1 MEEKR
6 DIIITRTDKNSW
18 DYITYE
24 GLRLILQVLSISS
37 ISWDYITYEGLRQ
50 KS

>member
-6 DIIITRTDKNSW
+6 DIIIARTDKNSW

-24 GLRLILQVLSISS
+24 GLRQFINLFRISYDS
-37 ISWDYITYEGLRQ
+37 GITLPMRD
-50 KS
+50 

>member
-24 GLRLILQVLSISS
+24 GLRLSVKTPSDGLMLFNG
-37 ISWDYITYEGLRQ
+37 ITLPMRD
-50 KS
+50 

>member
-24 GLRLILQVLSISS
+24 GLRPNIFSKYESIS
-37 ISWDYITYEGLRQ
+37 IERITLPMRD
-50 KS
+50 

>member
-24 GLRLILQVLSISS
+24 GLRQNTM
-37 ISWDYITYEGLRQ
+37 SWFD
-50 KS
+50 SV

>member
-6 DIIITRTDKNSW
+6 DIIIARTDKNSW

-24 GLRLILQVLSISS
+24 GLRRSLKGAFNVLLMG
-37 ISWDYITYEGLRQ
+37 ITLPMRD
-50 KS
+50 